1 MSDHRFYTDLAA
13 WWPLLSPPE
22 EYAQEAAL
30 LATLLGAGEGREL
43 LELGSGGGHIAVHLA
58 SDFTMTLTD
67 LSPDMLAVSR
77 RLNPA
82 AEHVQGDM
90 RTLRLGRTFDA
101 VLIHDAISYMTTEDD
116 LRRAVGTAYA
126 HCRPGGRLVVV
137 PDATT
142 ETFQPAT
149 DCGGSDGADGRG
161 ARYLEWEWDPDPTDT
176 WTLTVYAFV
185 LRDADGTVRCLDETH
200 QTGLFPRAVWWDV
213 LTGAGFETSSLLE
226 PVTDR
231 TPRELFLGR
240 RPDG

>member
-1 MSDHRFYTDLAA
+1 MSDHRFYTDLAP

-22 EYAQEAAL
+22 EYAEEAAF

-43 LELGSGGGHIAVHLA
+43 LELGSGGGHNAVHLA
-58 SDFTMTLTD
+58 PDFTLTLAD
-67 LSPDMLAVSR
+67 LSADMLAVSR

-101 VLIHDAISYMTTEDD
+101 VLIHDAVGYMTTEDD
-116 LRRAVGTAYA
+116 LRRAVATAYA
-126 HCRPGGRLVVV
+126 HCRPGGRLVIA

-142 ETFQPAT
+142 ENFRPGTG
-149 DCGGSDGADGRG
+149 CGGTDAPDGRG

-185 LRDADGTVRCLDETH
+185 LREADGTVRCLDETH
-200 QTGLFPRAVWWDV
+200 RTGLFPRAVWRDV
-213 LTGAGFETSSLLE
+213 LTDAGFEASSVIE

-240 RPDG
+240 RPAG